1 VKTALFCALLAAGA
15 AWGQSAKEPAKEAPP
30 AERPAKDRPPLNL
43 KLDNAGSFA
52 RGAGLESPPAKGLPT
67 LGGDAR
73 PIAPPP
79 LSTQRSESGPFPK
92 DTNPGR

>member
-15 AWGQSAKEPAKEAPP
+15 AWGQSSQEPAKEASPP
-30 AERPAKDRPPLNL
+30 ERPAKERPPLNL
-43 KLDNAGSFA
+43 KLDNPASFA
-52 RGAGLESPPAKGLPT
+52 RGAGVENAPAKGLPT

-73 PIAPPP
+73 RLEPAPI
-79 LSTQRSESGPFPK
+79 SGQRSESGPYPK